1 MGLLQQALQLILNGQ
16 VEFGYVNKA
25 REVIKLKSTMIK
37 SPEQIQAVRNSPE
50 FLRCTEQ
57 VKLGQP
63 LSHVCEITR
72 HQATSIDEIRSE
84 LIIPTYLTKYSIIP
98 NVAGMVKSLLI
109 GNLIEPVTVKPLV
122 QQHLVKRMPSSG
134 KVCISKQMVKIC
146 SKVNKSETEEPKPIK
161 VQRKVLEYVCEE
173 ASTPLAQQLEQRAK
187 SGEILTLEI

>member
-1 MGLLQQALQLILNGQ
+1 METTAEIPHVNNRWNNEQLLQQALQLILNGQ
-16 VEFGYVNKA
+16 VEYGYVNKA

-57 VKLGQP
+57 VKLGLP

-109 GNLIEPVTVKPLV
+109 GNLIEHPSNHVSVESVKILA
-122 QQHLVKRMPSSG
+122 
-134 KVCISKQMVKIC
+134 KVC
-146 SKVNKSETEEPKPIK
+146 NHF
-161 VQRKVLEYVCEE
+161 LH
-173 ASTPLAQQLEQRAK
+173 STLFSQIFYSTNSFSLLQCLK
-187 SGEILTLEI
+187 LNYFIV

>member
-1 MGLLQQALQLILNGQ
+1 METTAEIPRVNNRWNNEQLLQEALQLILNGQ
-16 VEFGYVNKA
+16 VEYGYVNKA
-25 REVIKLKSTMIK
+25 REIIKLKSTMIK

-57 VKLGQP
+57 IKLGQL

-109 GNLIEPVTVKPLV
+109 GNLIEHPSNHVSVESVKIVT
-122 QQHLVKRMPSSG
+122 
-134 KVCISKQMVKIC
+134 KVCNQFRILHCFHEFFTDALPLLEFFSVKKTRQN
-146 SKVNKSETEEPKPIK
+146 SNDENKFKFSW
-161 VQRKVLEYVCEE
+161 
-173 ASTPLAQQLEQRAK
+173 
-187 SGEILTLEI
+187 